1 MRIQLM
7 ALLLAALSL
16 SACFGH
22 VQKPVGPP
30 PPTLASVADTL
41 FASIED
47 EGTTPSVL
55 VVDAETGERLY
66 ARNERMRLIPASTM
80 KVVSTAAALSALG
93 AEYRY
98 RTPVR
103 LEGTL
108 LGGLFLGDVT
118 VEASGDPSLGSWRF
132 PESVN
137 VCQQVADALWL
148 RGIRHWQGALRVRSP
163 EEGPF
168 GPFGPGWAWD
178 DAIYAYSA
186 APTPFSFRE
195 NTVDLVL
202 SRAEGQAC
210 SAPPTLRVSPAY
222 GKVDAIVQVDTSAP
236 RAGLSCVPVR
246 NAARVRCVWRSPEKE
261 CPREASMRMAIADPE
276 ALFAGCVAQAVATRG
291 ILHVALPEE
300 SAAFRSLSTQEPLM
314 EFLSPPLSELVKV
327 TNKESN
333 NLYAERLALSFVQAR
348 AGSASYPVLRD
359 VMAAELTRRG
369 IPLRLLRPVD
379 GSGLSRYNQAT
390 AQGMVQVL
398 YTSLKEPYAAVLVD
412 SLPVVGVDGTLT
424 TSAVSEATRGRIRAK
439 TGSMS
444 GQRSYVGIA
453 ERPGDPAHPR
463 VVFSLMLGNMDDQP
477 TEPGPQV
484 FVQFAEALVHLP
496 LR

>member
-1 MRIQLM
+1 MRIRLM
-7 ALLLAALSL
+7 ALLLAAFTLP
-16 SACFGH
+16 ACFGH
-22 VQKPVGPP
+22 VQKLVPP
-30 PPTLASVADTL
+30 PPTLASVANTL
-41 FASIED
+41 FASIEA

-66 ARNERMRLIPASTM
+66 ARNERVRLIPASTM

-93 AEYRY
+93 AEHRY

-108 LGGLFLGDVT
+108 LGGLFLGDLT

-132 PESVN
+132 PETTN
-137 VCQQVADALWL
+137 VCEQVADALWQ
-148 RGIRHWQGALRVRSP
+148 RGIRHWQGAVRVRSP

-178 DAIYAYSA
+178 DAVYAYSA

-195 NTVDLVL
+195 NTVDLML
-202 SRAEGQAC
+202 ARQEGQAC
-210 SAPPTLRVSPAY
+210 SAPPTLSVSPAY
-222 GKVDAIVQVDTSAP
+222 GMVDAIVQIDTKASQ
-236 RAGLSCVPVR
+236 AGLSCVPVR
-246 NAARVRCVWRSPEKE
+246 NGERIRCVWRSPEKE
-261 CPREASMRMAIADPE
+261 CPRQASLRMAIPDPE
-276 ALFAGCVAQAVATRG
+276 ALFAGCVSQAVAARG
-291 ILHVALPEE
+291 ILRVSLPPEA
-300 SAAFRSLSTQEPLM
+300 AAFRTLSTQESLV
-314 EFLSPPLSELVKV
+314 ELVSPPVSELVKV
-327 TNKESN
+327 TNKESL

-369 IPLRLLRPVD
+369 ISARLLRPVD

-390 AQGMVQVL
+390 TQGLVQVL

-424 TSAVSEATRGRIRAK
+424 KSAVSEATRGRIRAK
-439 TGSMS
+439 TGSLS
-444 GQRSYVGIA
+444 GQRAYVGIA
-453 ERPGDPAHPR
+453 ERPGDTAHPR
-463 VVFSLMLGNMDDQP
+463 VVFALMLGNMDDQP
-477 TEPGPQV
+477 TLAGPQV
-484 FVQFAEALVHLP
+484 FVNFAEALVHLP